1 MGESVKKFSDLRIF
15 DIVGWFKSRN
25 ESESESPAC
34 RAHSQTVFSRLSFLT
49 FNFQLSTFNFQLCF
63 TTPTFLKHYPFE
75 GLLEFSRIQ

>member
-25 ESESESPAC
+25 ESESEPPAC

-49 FNFQLSTFNFQLCF
+49 LYF
-63 TTPTFLKHYPFE
+63 
-75 GLLEFSRIQ
+75 

>member
-49 FNFQLSTFNFQLCF
+49 FNFQLCF